1 MKKFILLFV
10 CFFTLSIF
18 VNGQD
23 SIRLVNPFPKKSSYI
38 KKLNAESENLENARK
53 FLKIVDSNKDVKS
66 EYLLGLYHFKKSR
79 RELGKSLLG
88 LGMFGILGAI
98 ASGNEDETIGYVAVG
113 ALGYSL
119 YTDLVSIIHTTK
131 AMKHFNNAYKL
142 AGISPA
148 RKR

>member
-38 KKLNAESENLENARK
+38 NKLNAESENLENARK

-66 EYLLGLYHFKKSR
+66 EYLLGLYHLKKV
-79 RELGKSLLG
+79 
-88 LGMFGILGAI
+88 
-98 ASGNEDETIGYVAVG
+98 D
-113 ALGYSL
+113 
-119 YTDLVSIIHTTK
+119 VS
-131 AMKHFNNAYKL
+131 
-142 AGISPA
+142 
-148 RKR
+148 

>member
-1 MKKFILLFV
+1 
-10 CFFTLSIF
+10 
-18 VNGQD
+18 
-23 SIRLVNPFPKKSSYI
+23 
-38 KKLNAESENLENARK
+38 
-53 FLKIVDSNKDVKS
+53 
-66 EYLLGLYHFKKSR
+66 
-79 RELGKSLLG
+79 
-88 LGMFGILGAI
+88 MFGILGAI